1 MEIAEISADQNLRV
15 QAMAAAPALAQL
27 AQPCGDR
34 AVQLALQP
42 LVLVF
47 GVGEAARV
55 PAFWKPYRILAELPA
70 EALAKAVDEYCGQP
84 DAEFF
89 PKPGPLKALG
99 DKHAETIRKAA
110 SRAKRAAALPPPKP
124 RAEVSHTE
132 VLRLARATADSLAK
146 ASPSRARAD
155 LPNTAGKPDET
166 GLTPAMRDVISR
178 QRAQA
183 DQPALR

>member
-1 MEIAEISADQNLRV
+1 MEIAEISADQSLRV

-27 AQPCGDR
+27 AQPCGER

-55 PAFWKPYRILAELPA
+55 AAFWKPYRLLADLPR
-70 EALAKAVDEYCGQP
+70 EALAKAVDEYCGLP

-99 DKHAETIRKAA
+99 DKHAEAIRKAA
-110 SRAKRAAALPPPKP
+110 NRAQKVAALPPP
-124 RAEVSHTE
+124 RARVEISHAEVM
-132 VLRLARATADSLAK
+132 RLARATAAGLKRTDA
-146 ASPSRARAD
+146 PRPRVD

-166 GLTPAMRDVISR
+166 GLTPAMKAVIER

-183 DQPALR
+183 